1 MPLIP
6 PNLDDR
12 SFDDLV
18 AEAKR
23 IIASTC
29 PEWTDLS
36 EGDPGMV
43 LVELFAHLTEVMLYR
58 LNRLPE
64 KAYVEFLRLIGV
76 RLQPPAAAGVTLRF
90 SVARDAER
98 RIEIH
103 RGTRVAVSRA
113 GGGAEAAVF
122 ATDQPAA
129 IEKGQREVDVPAH
142 HAELVEGEP
151 AGTGTGLPG
160 QWVTAR
166 RPPLIAATGDPLDL
180 AVGIEAAPGEL
191 DERVPAVQH
200 EGKAYRI
207 WREVDSFA
215 EVGPD
220 RFVYVVD
227 RASGTITFAPAMR
240 QLGKEGL
247 EEAPRSLGEAPAAGR
262 EIRLWYRRGG
272 GPEGNVAAGL
282 LATLKDPIPGLQ
294 VTNPEAAT
302 GGRAAETLE
311 NALVRGPQE
320 LHSLRRAVTAR
331 DFELLALRISGAVAR
346 TRAFTLASL
355 WVHATPGTVEVLLVP
370 DLPEGE
376 RPGGQVTA
384 AALNARE
391 TEDARA
397 QIQGELDLR
406 RPLGTACR
414 VSWTNYKAVR
424 VKARVV
430 AHREEDLAAL
440 EARVRERL
448 YRTISPLPSGPEA
461 GAGRGLGRPVATSG
475 WRFGQALRASH
486 VYDVVLAEPGVSYVD
501 QVRLVVDEVPE
512 AAVAAIT
519 ADASQP
525 KTWYAGSGA
534 VLFRSVNDGE
544 GWEASAHFPG
554 EEVERI
560 ASHPERP
567 GLVAVASRQ
576 GDGST
581 LRVTEDCG
589 ESWRSVAQTAFHVA
603 DLAWVLRQGVPVL
616 LMASDVG
623 LYELALLPAATPVQ
637 VLVDPADSDLGFY
650 AVASSTS
657 VRGETSVAIA
667 AQATG
672 GVFLS
677 SQGAAPG
684 SFRRIKGL
692 EGEDVRVLEVQ
703 EQGVRSFL
711 WAGVA
716 VGSPSE
722 TGKGTFRWE
731 LRGTADAPEGWRP
744 FGKGWKGGT
753 CWGLAFLGSQ
763 VFAASHQA
771 GVLRLD
777 PAATDPAWQA
787 PEIGCGLPL
796 RDAGRLQP
804 VRAVAAAPEGG
815 LLMTG
820 GPVGVCLSRE
830 GGAHYESASSRELT
844 EKVTLPETWLFC
856 SGEHEIV
863 VVSEDEA
870 ARD

>member
-1 MPLIP
+1 PARGGGPLMPLIP

-370 DLPEGE
+370 DLPEG
-376 RPGGQVTA
+376 
-384 AALNARE
+384 
-391 TEDARA
+391 
-397 QIQGELDLR
+397 
-406 RPLGTACR
+406 
-414 VSWTNYKAVR
+414 
-424 VKARVV
+424 
-430 AHREEDLAAL
+430 
-440 EARVRERL
+440 
-448 YRTISPLPSGPEA
+448 
-461 GAGRGLGRPVATSG
+461 
-475 WRFGQALRASH
+475 
-486 VYDVVLAEPGVSYVD
+486 
-501 QVRLVVDEVPE
+501 
-512 AAVAAIT
+512 
-519 ADASQP
+519 
-525 KTWYAGSGA
+525 
-534 VLFRSVNDGE
+534 
-544 GWEASAHFPG
+544 
-554 EEVERI
+554 
-560 ASHPERP
+560 
-567 GLVAVASRQ
+567 
-576 GDGST
+576 
-581 LRVTEDCG
+581 
-589 ESWRSVAQTAFHVA
+589 
-603 DLAWVLRQGVPVL
+603 
-616 LMASDVG
+616 
-623 LYELALLPAATPVQ
+623 
-637 VLVDPADSDLGFY
+637 
-650 AVASSTS
+650 
-657 VRGETSVAIA
+657 
-667 AQATG
+667 
-672 GVFLS
+672 
-677 SQGAAPG
+677 
-684 SFRRIKGL
+684 
-692 EGEDVRVLEVQ
+692 
-703 EQGVRSFL
+703 
-711 WAGVA
+711 
-716 VGSPSE
+716 
-722 TGKGTFRWE
+722 
-731 LRGTADAPEGWRP
+731 
-744 FGKGWKGGT
+744 
-753 CWGLAFLGSQ
+753 
-763 VFAASHQA
+763 
-771 GVLRLD
+771 
-777 PAATDPAWQA
+777 
-787 PEIGCGLPL
+787 
-796 RDAGRLQP
+796 
-804 VRAVAAAPEGG
+804 
-815 LLMTG
+815 
-820 GPVGVCLSRE
+820 
-830 GGAHYESASSRELT
+830 
-844 EKVTLPETWLFC
+844 
-856 SGEHEIV
+856 
-863 VVSEDEA
+863 
-870 ARD
+870 

>member
-12 SFDDLV
+12 RFDDLV

-23 IIASTC
+23 IIAQTC

-36 EGDPGMV
+36 PGDPGMV

-58 LNRLPE
+58 LNRLPD
-64 KAYVEFLRLIGV
+64 KAFIELLRLIGV
-76 RLQPPAAAGVTLRF
+76 RLQPPSAAGVTLRF
-90 SVARDAER
+90 TLARDAER
-98 RIEIH
+98 RIEIP
-103 RGTRVAVSRA
+103 RGTRVAA
-113 GGGAEAAVF
+113 GRSAGGAEAVVF
-122 ATDQPAA
+122 ATGRPAS
-129 IEKGQREVDVPAH
+129 IEPGKRQVEVSAH
-142 HAELVEGEP
+142 HAELIEGEA
-151 AGTGTGLPG
+151 AGTGTGLAG

-166 RPPLIAATGDPLDL
+166 RPPLIASTGDPLDL
-180 AVGIEAAPGEL
+180 AVGVEAAPGEL

-200 EGKAYRI
+200 EGTAYRI
-207 WREVDSFA
+207 WREVDSFVD
-215 EVGPD
+215 VGAD
-220 RFVYVVD
+220 RFVYVAD
-227 RASGTITFAPAMR
+227 RASGTITFASAVR
-240 QLGKEGL
+240 QLGDEGL
-247 EEAPRSLGEAPAAGR
+247 EDIPRTLAEVPAAGR
-262 EIRLWYRRGG
+262 RIRLWYRRGG
-272 GPEGNVAAGL
+272 GPEGNVGAAL
-282 LATLKDPIPGLQ
+282 LSTLKDPVPGVQ
-294 VTNPEAAT
+294 VTNPEPAA

-331 DFELLALRISGAVAR
+331 DFELLALRSSGAVAR
-346 TRAFTLASL
+346 ARAFTLASL
-355 WVHATPGTVEVLLVP
+355 WTHAAPGTVEVLLVP
-370 DLPEGE
+370 DLPEDE
-376 RPGGQVTA
+376 RPGGRVTA
-384 AALNARE
+384 EALRARE

-397 QIQGELDLR
+397 PIQRALNLR
-406 RPLGTACR
+406 RPLGTTCR
-414 VSWTNYKAVR
+414 VSWANYKTVR

-440 EARVRERL
+440 QARVRARL
-448 YRTISPLPSGPEA
+448 YRTLSPLPGGSA
-461 GAGRGLGRPVATSG
+461 DGAERGRGRLLSTSG

-486 VYDVVLAEPGVSYVD
+486 VYDIVLAEPGVSYAD
-501 QVRLVVDEVPE
+501 QVLLEVDEVPD
-512 AAVAAIT
+512 AAVSAIT

-525 KTWYAGSGA
+525 GTWYAGSGEA
-534 VLFRSVNDGE
+534 LFRSVNDGE
-544 GWEASAHFPG
+544 GWEASARFPG

-567 GLVAVASRQ
+567 GLVAVATRQ
-576 GDGST
+576 GGGSG
-581 LRVTEDCG
+581 LHVSDDCG
-589 ESWRSVAQTAFHVA
+589 EGWRVLARTAFRVV
-603 DLAWVLRQGVPVL
+603 DLGWILRQGVPVL

-623 LYELALLPAATPVQ
+623 LYELALLPGATPVQ
-637 VLVDPADSDLGFY
+637 VLVDPGNPNLGFY

-657 VRGETSVAIA
+657 VRGETSVAVA

-677 SQGAAPG
+677 SQGAAAG
-684 SFRRIKGL
+684 TFRRVKGL
-692 EGEDVRVLEVQ
+692 EGEDVRVLAVQ

-722 TGKGTFRWE
+722 TGKGAFRLE
-731 LRGTADAPEGWRP
+731 LRGAADSPEGWRA

-753 CWGLAFLGSQ
+753 CWGLAFQGAQ
-763 VFAASHQA
+763 VCAASHQA

-777 PAATDPAWQA
+777 SAAADPAWLA

-804 VRAVAAAPEGG
+804 VRAVATAPDRA
-815 LLMTG
+815 LLMAG
-820 GPVGVCLSRE
+820 GPVGVCLSRD
-830 GGAHYESASSRELT
+830 GAVRYERVSSRELAD
-844 EKVTLPETWLFC
+844 KVTLPETWLFC
-856 SGEHEIV
+856 SGEHEIT

>member
-1 MPLIP
+1 MPLTS

-12 SFDDLV
+12 RFDDLV

-23 IIASTC
+23 IIGQTC

-36 EGDPGMV
+36 PGDPGMV

-64 KAYVEFLRLIGV
+64 KAFVELLRLIGV
-76 RLQPPAAAGVTLRF
+76 RLQPPSAAGVTLRF
-90 SVARDAER
+90 TLARGAER
-98 RIEIH
+98 RVEIP
-103 RGTRVAVSRA
+103 RGTRVAVGRA
-113 GGGAEAAVF
+113 AGGAEAVVF
-122 ATDQPAA
+122 ATDRPAA
-129 IEKGQREVDVPAH
+129 IEPGERQVEVSAH
-142 HAELVEGEP
+142 HAELVEAEA
-151 AGTGTGLPG
+151 AGTGTGMAG

-166 RPPLIAATGDPLDL
+166 RPPLIAPTGEALDL
-180 AVGIEAAPGEL
+180 AVGVEAAPGEL

-207 WREVDSFA
+207 WREVESFVD
-215 EVGPD
+215 VGPD
-220 RFVYVVD
+220 RFVYVAD
-227 RASGTITFAPAMR
+227 RASGTVIFAPAVR
-240 QLGKEGL
+240 PLGEEGL
-247 EEAPRSLGEAPAAGR
+247 EDAPRTLAEVPAAGR
-262 EIRLWYRRGG
+262 QIRLWYRRGG

-282 LATLKDPIPGLQ
+282 LTTLKDPIPGVQ
-294 VTNPEAAT
+294 VTNPELAA

-311 NALVRGPQE
+311 NALVRGPQD

-331 DFELLALRISGAVAR
+331 DFELLALRGSGAVAR
-346 TRAFTLASL
+346 ARAFTLASL
-355 WVHATPGTVEVLLVP
+355 WAHAAPGTVEVLLVP
-370 DLPEGE
+370 DLPEEE
-376 RPGGQVTA
+376 RPGGRVTA
-384 AALNARE
+384 EALRARE
-391 TEDARA
+391 TEDARLP
-397 QIQGELDLR
+397 IQRALDLR
-406 RPLGTACR
+406 RPLGTTCR
-414 VSWTNYKAVR
+414 VSWANYKTVR

-430 AHREEDLAAL
+430 AHREEDLEAL
-440 EARVRERL
+440 KSRVRSRL
-448 YRTISPLPSGPEA
+448 YRTLSPLPTGADGPER
-461 GAGRGLGRPVATSG
+461 GRSRPVPTSG

-501 QVRLVVDEVPE
+501 RVLLEVDEVPDAE
-512 AAVAAIT
+512 VAAIA

-525 KTWYAGSGA
+525 GTWYAGSGET
-534 VLFRSVNDGE
+534 LFRSVNDGE
-544 GWEASAHFPG
+544 GWEASARFPG

-567 GLVAVASRQ
+567 GLVAVATRQ
-576 GDGST
+576 GEGSG
-581 LRVTEDCG
+581 LHVSDDCG
-589 ESWRSVAQTAFHVA
+589 EGWRTVARTAFRVVN
-603 DLAWVLRQGVPVL
+603 LAWILRQGVPVL

-623 LYELALLPAATPVQ
+623 LYELALLPEATPVQ
-637 VLVDPADSDLGFY
+637 VLVDPGDPDLGFY

-657 VRGETSVAIA
+657 VRGETSVAVA

-677 SQGAAPG
+677 SQGAGAG
-684 SFRRIKGL
+684 SFRRVQGL

-722 TGKGTFRWE
+722 AGKGAFRLE
-731 LRGTADAPEGWRP
+731 LRGAADSPEGWRA

-753 CWGLAFLGSQ
+753 CWGLAFAGSQ

-777 PAATDPAWQA
+777 SAAADPAWVA
-787 PEIGCGLPL
+787 PEIGCGLPP
-796 RDAGRLQP
+796 RDTGRLHP
-804 VRAVAAAPEGG
+804 VRAVDGAPEKA
-815 LLMTG
+815 LLMAG
-820 GPVGVCLSRE
+820 GPVGVCLSRD
-830 GGAHYESASSRELT
+830 GGVRFERVSGRELPD
-844 EKVTLPETWLFC
+844 KVTLPETWLFC
-856 SGEHEIV
+856 SGEHEIA